1 MRFFVLPLTN
11 SNPMTPRENDDI
23 EALERRN
30 NSRRLS
36 DRHWQMILMAA
47 LGLVASGAMG
57 YGASRQQTA
66 SALDQKVDKIEYIRD
81 RANEEAAIAANRA
94 RIEGSDQKWDRLQA
108 SVDSA
113 NVRLREIVCYRQAA
127 SCR

>member
-1 MRFFVLPLTN
+1 
-11 SNPMTPRENDDI
+11 MTPTANDDI

-30 NSRRLS
+30 DSRRLS

-57 YGASRQQTA
+57 YGASVTQTQN
-66 SALDQKVDKIEYIRD
+66 ALAQKVDKIEYIRD
-81 RANEEAAIAANRA
+81 RAATEAEIASNRA